1 MCLREFR
8 NAILFFSPHSF
19 EEIVS
24 RTRYVETPIDFHAR
38 KFYYE
43 MNMKMLN
50 GSYQRLTFERLP
62 EIEPSFPFI
71 GAETSRLE

>member
-1 MCLREFR
+1 MRY
-8 NAILFFSPHSF
+8 AFFSIRPKNSC
-19 EEIVS
+19 EKIVS
-24 RTRYVETPIDFHAR
+24 RTRHADIDFHAR

-50 GSYQRLTFERLP
+50 GSYQRLTFERLL

-71 GAETSRLE
+71 EAETSRVE